1 MEMKVQEITIS
12 LGRKAKKTILDSVSF
27 DVRERE
33 FLSLLGASGAGKSTL
48 LKVIAGITVQDSGA
62 IIFDGQ
68 AIDDLAPHRRNI
80 GFVFQDTRL
89 FPNMNVE
96 ENIAFPCK
104 MAGVS
109 RKKRLEHAR
118 HLLEC
123 VQLAGFGE
131 RQVTS
136 LSGGQQQRVALARAL
151 AAQPRVL
158 LLDEP
163 FSGLDEDLRDDMR
176 SLLLRLHR
184 DFGTATIMVTHD
196 AVEAL
201 EMSDRIV
208 YISKGRVLQDGSPL
222 ELYAQPQT
230 SEIAACFGD
239 CSTLE
244 GSVSNGIFSVAGL
257 ELAAERV
264 PDGPAEAV
272 VRYQGVSLIKAD
284 QIGDRETDQ
293 EGRVVY
299 QATRKPL
306 HIRCRV
312 YRGDTHLA
320 RVDIEG
326 QTLTVPASSSFGP
339 GMAVDVMVVTEGY
352 FVYSL

>member
-1 MEMKVQEITIS
+1 MEMKVQEITVS
-12 LGRKAKKTILDSVSF
+12 LGRRVKRTILDSVSF
-27 DVRERE
+27 DVKEGE

-48 LKVIAGITVQDSGA
+48 LKVIAGITVQDSGS

-68 AIDDLAPHRRNI
+68 AIDHLAPHRRNI

-96 ENIAFPCK
+96 ENVAFPCK
-104 MAGVS
+104 MAGMS
-109 RKKRLEHAR
+109 RKERMERAHT
-118 HLLEC
+118 LLEC
-123 VQLAGFGE
+123 VQLDGFGN

-184 DFGTATIMVTHD
+184 DFGTTTIMVTHD

-208 YISKGRVLQDGSPL
+208 YISLGCVEQDGTPM

-230 SEIAACFGD
+230 KEIAACFGD

-244 GSVSNGIFSVAGL
+244 GSVSDGVFRASGL
-257 ELAAERV
+257 QLAAEGMAE
-264 PDGPAEAV
+264 GPAVAV
-272 VRYQGVSLIKAD
+272 VRYQAVSLKEAGVD
-284 QIGDRETDQ
+284 AGHHT
-293 EGRVVY
+293 
-299 QATRKPL
+299 TRRPL
-306 HIRCRV
+306 LIRCSV

-320 RVDIEG
+320 RVDVEG
-326 QTLTVPASSSFGP
+326 QTLTVPAEQSFIP
-339 GMAVDVMVVTEGY
+339 GMAVDVVVDDQGY
-352 FVYSL
+352 FIYPM

>member
-1 MEMKVQEITIS
+1 MEMKVQEITVS
-12 LGRKAKKTILDSVSF
+12 LGRKEKRKILDSVSF
-27 DVRERE
+27 DVREGE

-96 ENIAFPCK
+96 ENVAFPCK
-104 MAGVS
+104 MAGMS
-109 RKKRLEHAR
+109 RKKRLDHAR

-136 LSGGQQQRVALARAL
+136 LSGGQQQRIALARAL

-184 DFGTATIMVTHD
+184 DFGTTTIMVTHD

-208 YISKGRVLQDGSPL
+208 YISKGCVLQDGSPP

-230 SEIAACFGD
+230 KEVAACFGD

-244 GSVSNGIFSVAGL
+244 GIVRDGVFSVAGL
-257 ELAAERV
+257 ELAAESIA
-264 PDGPAEAV
+264 DGAAV
-272 VRYQGVSLIKAD
+272 AVIRYQAVSLRKAA
-284 QIGDRETDQ
+284 QEGDREPSQ
-293 EGRVVY
+293 EGMAAY

-306 HIRCRV
+306 HIRCSV
-312 YRGDTHLA
+312 YRGDIHLA
-320 RVDIEG
+320 RVDVEG
-326 QTLTVPASSSFGP
+326 QTLTVPSSSSFGP
-339 GMAVDVMVVTEGY
+339 GMAVDVIVDAEGC
-352 FVYSL
+352 FIYSL